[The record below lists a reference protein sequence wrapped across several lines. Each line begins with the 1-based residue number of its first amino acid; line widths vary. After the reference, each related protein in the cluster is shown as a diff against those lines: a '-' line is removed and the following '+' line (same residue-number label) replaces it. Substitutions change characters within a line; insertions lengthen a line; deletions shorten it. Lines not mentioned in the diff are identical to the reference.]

1 MTILK
6 FIVDKQL
13 LTQGEEE
20 FVVSDSREILQVE
33 FDFSIEW
40 ENFIKTVVFGT
51 AFGEKFSVNL
61 EGKNSCIV
69 PWEVIAPPFFTVS
82 VYGTNQNQRITTNK
96 ISINVTPSGYEQGK
110 TPEPPTPTV
119 YESLLAEI
127 DTLNRD
133 FENLG
138 TASGYDVGTDPGNLP
153 VINEQGKLE
162 KEIIPQVESEETDP
176 IFTASPAYSIKE
188 SDIEKWNSNSGFSG
202 DYNDL
207 INKPQIPTNLSE
219 LQGILPVSQ
228 GGTGADNPVGS
239 LANLQIFTDVSQLGL
254 SYPTTTNDIVEA
266 IPAGSLGFFSYDSKS
281 TSIKNAPVSYGI
293 FSVFYPRD
301 NDRPFLLCSQCIS
314 TGNDYGAF
322 YVGYYE
328 TAPPK
333 SIKWYRIFNGS
344 MITTVSQGGTG
355 ANTADK
361 ALENLGAASAAN
373 VGDVS
378 SLLTAEKTVVGA
390 INELYNMINLGG

>member
-1 MTILK
+1 MTSLK
-6 FIVDKQL
+6 FIVNNQL
-13 LTQGEEE
+13 LTQETAK
-20 FVVSDSREILQVE
+20 FVVSDSREILQVDFE
-33 FDFSIEW
+33 FSIEW
-40 ENFIKTVVFGT
+40 ENFIKTAVFST
-51 AFGEKFSVNL
+51 AYGKSFSVNL
-61 EGKNSCIV
+61 EGSSCLV
-69 PWEVIAPPFFTVS
+69 PWEVIIPPFFTIS
-82 VYGTNQNQRITTNK
+82 LYGSKETQRITTNK
-96 ISINVTPSGYEQGK
+96 FVVKVEQSGYEQGE
-110 TPEPPTPTV
+110 TPQPPTPTV
-119 YESLLAEI
+119 YENLLTQM
-127 DTLNRD
+127 DKLNKE

-138 TASGYDVGTDPGNLP
+138 TAANYNTGVNPGDIP

-162 KEIIPQVESEETDP
+162 KEIIPQIEAEETDP

-207 INKPQIPTNLSE
+207 INKPQIPTNLSD
-219 LQGILPVSQ
+219 LQGTLPVSQ
-228 GGTGADNPVGS
+228 GGTGADNSVS
-239 LANLQIFTDVSQLGL
+239 ALANLQIFTDVSQIGL

-314 TGNDYGAF
+314 TGSDNGAF

-333 SIKWYRIFNGS
+333 SVKWYKIFNGS
-344 MITTVSQGGTG
+344 MITSVSQGGTG

-378 SLLTAEKTVVGA
+378 ALLTTDKTVVGA
-390 INELYNMINLGG
+390 INEIYNMINLGG